1 MTRGADIIAVI
12 ILIALA
18 IAVIVYLL
26 HWLYRRSSKEVSF
39 VRTGMFGEKV
49 IISGGAF
56 VLPIIHNITQ
66 VGMRTLCIIIKRGG
80 EKSLITSD
88 RMRAELISEFYV
100 RVAPD
105 KKAVSIAAQTLGNRT
120 LNPEHLKELV
130 QGRFV
135 DALGVVA
142 ARMTLDEIQEN
153 RGQYVK
159 EVTKIAEE
167 SIGHTGL
174 ELETVSLTGLDQAP
188 IEMFNP
194 SNTFDSQGL
203 TRLTEQIESRRK
215 KRNDIQQETKVQIHN
230 KDLETIQKEL
240 EIEKNKEFS
249 RFKQEREISNQK
261 ANERAETI
269 KQKAE
274 KEREAEEAEIRAEE
288 EIEKAKISQGQVI
301 EVEKRLTETR
311 LIEEIEKRRREQNEL
326 EQNASLDIRQKN
338 LDTEIK
344 ILDLDK
350 QSEYARLEKQRLVD
364 IKKAQERAEIL
375 REQAER
381 QRDAEEAQ
389 IISEEQIKNA
399 KISQQKNVDAY
410 RITAEKET
418 RLLDIEKAKRLKI
431 EEYQKE
437 LEVIDKSKSVL
448 KSKAEEEAARA
459 KAVEA
464 EEKANST
471 RYIEKAQG
479 IKQVEVISAASKA
492 EQDKYET
499 LAAKLRYEIDAAGK
513 KALNTAENLRSDA
526 SRRSALRLKLADK
539 IESIIRESVKP
550 MANIG
555 DIKILDVSG
564 LPGFS
569 GGNPEGG
576 NAVGSSGGKGD
587 STGRGGNL
595 ADSVVNS
602 ALRYRAHQP
611 FLDSLLKEIGMS
623 PGEISNIRNILG
635 DYDNPKKDFH
645 MNFDKDP
652 TKPTKEIRS
661 VKKSK

>member
-49 IISGGAF
+49 VISGGAF

-66 VGMRTLCIIIKRGG
+66 VGMRTLSLTIKRAGD
-80 EKSLITSD
+80 KSLITKD
-88 RMRAELISEFYV
+88 RMRAELITEFFTKV
-100 RVAPD
+100 PPD
-105 KKAVSIAAQTLGNRT
+105 KKAVSTAAQTLGNRT
-120 LNPEHLKELV
+120 LDPEHLREVV
-130 QGRFV
+130 QGRFA
-135 DALGVVA
+135 DALGEVA
-142 ARMTLDEIQEN
+142 AKMTLDEIQEN
-153 RGQYVK
+153 RGQFVK
-159 EVTKIAEE
+159 EVTKIADE

-174 ELETVSLTGLDQAP
+174 ALETVSLISLDQTP
-188 IEMFNP
+188 IEQFNP
-194 SNTFDSQGL
+194 ANTFDSQGL
-203 TRLTEQIESRRK
+203 TQLTEQIEARKK
-215 KRNDIQQETKVQIHN
+215 KRNDITQDTKISIEN
-230 KDLETIQKEL
+230 KNLETIQKEL
-240 EIEKNKEFS
+240 EIKKNEEFS
-249 RFKQEREISNQK
+249 RYKQEREIAIQK
-261 ANERAETI
+261 ANERTETI
-269 KQKAE
+269 KQRAVR
-274 KEREAEEAEIRAEE
+274 EREAEEAEIRSQE
-288 EIEKAKISQGQVI
+288 EIEVAKISQNQVI

-326 EQNASLDIRQKN
+326 EQNATLDIRQKN

-410 RITAEKET
+410 RIAAEKET

-431 EEYQKE
+431 EEHQKE

-448 KSKAEEEAARA
+448 KSKAEEESARA

-492 EQDKYET
+492 EQDKYVT

-555 DIKILDVSG
+555 DIKIIDVNG

-569 GGNPEGG
+569 GGNPDGG

-587 STGRGGNL
+587 SIGRSGNL

-611 FLDSLLKEIGMS
+611 FLDSLLNEIGMK

-652 TKPTKEIRS
+652 TKS
-661 VKKSK
+661 VPSRKNPKK

>member
-49 IISGGAF
+49 VISGGAF

-66 VGMRTLCIIIKRGG
+66 VGMRTLSLTIKRSGD
-80 EKSLITSD
+80 KSLITKD
-88 RMRAELISEFYV
+88 RMRAELVTEFYTKV
-100 RVAPD
+100 PPD
-105 KKAVSIAAQTLGNRT
+105 KKAVSTAAQTLGNRT
-120 LNPEHLKELV
+120 LDPEHLREVV
-130 QGRFV
+130 QGRFA
-135 DALGVVA
+135 DALGEVA
-142 ARMTLDEIQEN
+142 AKMTLDEIQEN
-153 RGQYVK
+153 RGQFVK
-159 EVTKIAEE
+159 EVTKIADE

-174 ELETVSLTGLDQAP
+174 ALETVSLISLDQTP
-188 IEMFNP
+188 IEQFNP
-194 SNTFDSQGL
+194 ANTFDSQGL
-203 TRLTEQIESRRK
+203 TQLTEQIEARKK
-215 KRNDIQQETKVQIHN
+215 KRNDITQDTKISIEN
-230 KDLETIQKEL
+230 KNLETIQKEL
-240 EIEKNKEFS
+240 EIKKNEEFS
-249 RFKQEREISNQK
+249 RYKQEREIAIQK
-261 ANERAETI
+261 ANERTETI

-274 KEREAEEAEIRAEE
+274 REREAEEAEIRSQE
-288 EIEKAKISQGQVI
+288 EIEVAKISQNQVI
-301 EVEKRLTETR
+301 EVERRLTETR

-326 EQNASLDIRQKN
+326 EQNATLDIRQKN

-364 IKKAQERAEIL
+364 IKKAQERAEII
-375 REQAER
+375 REQSER

-410 RITAEKET
+410 RIAAEKET

-431 EEYQKE
+431 EEHQKE

-448 KSKAEEEAARA
+448 KSKAEEESARA

-492 EQDKYET
+492 EQDKYVT

-513 KALNTAENLRSDA
+513 KALNTAENIRSDA

-555 DIKILDVSG
+555 DIKIIDVNG

-569 GGNPEGG
+569 GGNPDGG

-587 STGRGGNL
+587 STGRSGNL

-611 FLDSLLKEIGMS
+611 FLDSLLKEIGMN

-652 TKPTKEIRS
+652 TKS
-661 VKKSK
+661 VPSRKNPKK

>member
-66 VGMRTLCIIIKRGG
+66 VGMRTLSLTIKRAGD
-80 EKSLITSD
+80 KSLITKD
-88 RMRAELISEFYV
+88 RMRAELVTEFYTKV
-100 RVAPD
+100 PPD
-105 KKAVSIAAQTLGNRT
+105 KKAVSTAAQTLGNRT
-120 LNPEHLKELV
+120 LDPEHLREVV
-130 QGRFV
+130 QGRFA
-135 DALGVVA
+135 DALGEVA
-142 ARMTLDEIQEN
+142 AKMTLDEIQEN
-153 RGQYVK
+153 RGQFVK
-159 EVTKIAEE
+159 EVTKIADE

-174 ELETVSLTGLDQAP
+174 ALETVSLISLDQTP
-188 IEMFNP
+188 IEQFNP
-194 SNTFDSQGL
+194 ANTFDSQGL
-203 TRLTEQIESRRK
+203 TQLTEQIEARKK
-215 KRNDIQQETKVQIHN
+215 KRNDITQDTKISIEN
-230 KDLETIQKEL
+230 KNLETIQKEL
-240 EIEKNKEFS
+240 EIKKNEEFS
-249 RFKQEREISNQK
+249 RYKQEREIAIQK
-261 ANERAETI
+261 ANERTETI
-269 KQKAE
+269 KQRAE
-274 KEREAEEAEIRAEE
+274 REREAEEAEIRSQE
-288 EIEKAKISQGQVI
+288 EIEVAKISQNQVI
-301 EVEKRLTETR
+301 EVERRLTETR

-326 EQNASLDIRQKN
+326 EQNATLDIRQKN
-338 LDTEIK
+338 LDTEVK
-344 ILDLDK
+344 ILNLDK
-350 QSEYARLEKQRLVD
+350 ESEYARLEKQRLVD
-364 IKKAQERAEIL
+364 IKKAQERAEII
-375 REQAER
+375 REQSER

-410 RITAEKET
+410 RIAAEKET

-431 EEYQKE
+431 EEHQKE

-448 KSKAEEEAARA
+448 KSKAEEESARA

-492 EQDKYET
+492 EQDKYVT

-555 DIKILDVSG
+555 DIKIIDVNG

-569 GGNPEGG
+569 GGNPDGG

-587 STGRGGNL
+587 NTGRSGNL

-611 FLDSLLKEIGMS
+611 FLDSLLKEIGMN

-652 TKPTKEIRS
+652 TKS
-661 VKKSK
+661 VPSRKNPKK

>member
-49 IISGGAF
+49 VISGGAF

-66 VGMRTLCIIIKRGG
+66 VGMRTLSLTIKRSGD
-80 EKSLITSD
+80 KSLITKD
-88 RMRAELISEFYV
+88 RMRAELVTEFYTKV
-100 RVAPD
+100 PPD
-105 KKAVSIAAQTLGNRT
+105 KKAVSTAAQTLGNRT
-120 LNPEHLKELV
+120 LDPEHLREVV
-130 QGRFV
+130 QGRFA
-135 DALGVVA
+135 DALGEVA
-142 ARMTLDEIQEN
+142 AKMTLDEIQEN
-153 RGQYVK
+153 RGQFVK
-159 EVTKIAEE
+159 EVTKIADE

-174 ELETVSLTGLDQAP
+174 ALETVSLISLDQTP
-188 IEMFNP
+188 IEQFNP
-194 SNTFDSQGL
+194 ANTFDSQGL
-203 TRLTEQIESRRK
+203 TQLTEQIEARKK
-215 KRNDIQQETKVQIHN
+215 KRNDITQDTKISIEN
-230 KDLETIQKEL
+230 KNLETIQKEL
-240 EIEKNKEFS
+240 EIKKNEEFS
-249 RFKQEREISNQK
+249 RYKQEREIAIQK
-261 ANERAETI
+261 ANERTETI
-269 KQKAE
+269 KQRAE
-274 KEREAEEAEIRAEE
+274 REREAEEAEIRSQE
-288 EIEKAKISQGQVI
+288 EIEVAKISQNQVI
-301 EVEKRLTETR
+301 EVERRLTETR

-326 EQNASLDIRQKN
+326 EQNATLDIRQKN
-338 LDTEIK
+338 LDTEVK
-344 ILDLDK
+344 ILNLDK
-350 QSEYARLEKQRLVD
+350 ESEYARLEKQRLVD
-364 IKKAQERAEIL
+364 IKKAQERAEII
-375 REQAER
+375 REQSER

-410 RITAEKET
+410 RIAAEKET

-431 EEYQKE
+431 EEHQKE

-448 KSKAEEEAARA
+448 KSKAEEESARA

-492 EQDKYET
+492 EQDKYVT

-555 DIKILDVSG
+555 DIKIIDVNG

-569 GGNPEGG
+569 GGNPDGG

-587 STGRGGNL
+587 NTGRSGNL

-611 FLDSLLKEIGMS
+611 FLDSLLREIGMN

-652 TKPTKEIRS
+652 TKS
-661 VKKSK
+661 VPSRKNPKK

>member
-66 VGMRTLCIIIKRGG
+66 VGMRTLSLTIKRAGD
-80 EKSLITSD
+80 KSLITKD
-88 RMRAELISEFYV
+88 RMRAELVTEFFTKV
-100 RVAPD
+100 PPD
-105 KKAVSIAAQTLGNRT
+105 KKAVSTAAQTLGNRT
-120 LNPEHLKELV
+120 LDPEHLREVV
-130 QGRFV
+130 QGRFA
-135 DALGVVA
+135 DALGEVA
-142 ARMTLDEIQEN
+142 ANMTLDEIQEN
-153 RGQYVK
+153 RGHFVR
-159 EVTKIAEE
+159 EVTKIADE

-174 ELETVSLTGLDQAP
+174 ALETVSMISLDQTP
-188 IEMFNP
+188 IEQFNP
-194 SNTFDSQGL
+194 ANTFDSQGL
-203 TRLTEQIESRRK
+203 TQLTEQIEARKK
-215 KRNDIQQETKVQIHN
+215 KRNDITQDTKISIEN
-230 KDLETIQKEL
+230 KNLETIQKEL
-240 EIEKNKEFS
+240 EIKKNEEFS
-249 RFKQEREISNQK
+249 RYKQEREIAIQK
-261 ANERAETI
+261 ANERTETI
-269 KQKAE
+269 KQRAE
-274 KEREAEEAEIRAEE
+274 REREAEEAEIRSQEA
-288 EIEKAKISQGQVI
+288 IEVAKISQNQVI
-301 EVEKRLTETR
+301 EVERRLTETR

-326 EQNASLDIRQKN
+326 EQNAALDIRQKN
-338 LDTEIK
+338 LDTEVK
-344 ILDLDK
+344 ILNLDK
-350 QSEYARLEKQRLVD
+350 ESEYARLEKQRLVD
-364 IKKAQERAEIL
+364 IKKAQERAEIIK
-375 REQAER
+375 EQSER

-410 RITAEKET
+410 RIAAEKET

-431 EEYQKE
+431 EEHQKE

-448 KSKAEEEAARA
+448 KSKAEEESARA

-492 EQDKYET
+492 EQDKYVT

-526 SRRSALRLKLADK
+526 SRRSALRLKIADK

-555 DIKILDVSG
+555 DIKIIDVNG

-569 GGNPEGG
+569 GGNSDGG

-587 STGRGGNL
+587 STGRSGNL

-611 FLDSLLKEIGMS
+611 FLDSLLKEIGMN

-652 TKPTKEIRS
+652 TKS
-661 VKKSK
+661 VPSRKNPKK